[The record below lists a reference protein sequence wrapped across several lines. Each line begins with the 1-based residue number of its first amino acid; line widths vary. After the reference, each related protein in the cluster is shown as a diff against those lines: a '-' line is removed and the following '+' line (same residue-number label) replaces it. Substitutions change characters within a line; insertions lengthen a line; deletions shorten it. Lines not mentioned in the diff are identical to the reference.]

1 MNIKIKL
8 EKYLMKNQY
17 PEGAFIGVLPVA
29 KKMMGSARCEEAACY
44 EESGSIGDYIDKEKE
59 EDTFQTKLFQLID
72 SKNLKD
78 SDVYNKVN
86 MDRRL
91 FSKIRSDR
99 EYHPSKETI
108 LLLGIALECSE
119 EEIEDLLKSA
129 SYSLPKNSTY
139 DLILRFCFKEHIYNL
154 SQINEFLYDHNC
166 KLLNN

>member
-1 MNIKIKL
+1 MNIKVKL
-8 EKYLMKNQY
+8 EKYLMQNQY

-29 KKMMGSARCEEAACY
+29 KRMMASARRNSEECCEET
-44 EESGSIGDYIDKEKE
+44 GSIGEYIDKEKE
-59 EDTFQTKLFQLID
+59 EDTFQMKLFNMID

-86 MDRRL
+86 IDRRL
-91 FSKIRSDR
+91 FSKIRSDK

-119 EEIEDLLKSA
+119 EEIEDLLESA